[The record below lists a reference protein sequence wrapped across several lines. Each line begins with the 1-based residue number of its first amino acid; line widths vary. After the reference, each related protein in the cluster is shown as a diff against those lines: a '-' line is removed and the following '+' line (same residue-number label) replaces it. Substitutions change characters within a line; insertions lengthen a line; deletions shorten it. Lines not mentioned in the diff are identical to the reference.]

1 VVISGPSGAGKST
14 VVKGLRARHSFRFS
28 VSVTTRRP
36 RPNEADGVHYHFVD
50 RHRFEAMVRR
60 DELLEWARYADRL
73 YGTPR
78 GPVMEWLAAG
88 DDVLL
93 DIEIQGAR
101 QVRNAMPEALL
112 IFVVPPSIEELER
125 RLRTRR
131 DTPDVEARLAI
142 ARREI
147 DEAPALFD
155 HIVINDQVEAAVAE
169 ILGLLTGRDL
179 TGRDL
184 TGRDGDSP
192 GSNYHE
198 PP

>member
-1 VVISGPSGAGKST
+1 
-14 VVKGLRARHSFRFS
+14 
-28 VSVTTRRP
+28 
-36 RPNEADGVHYHFVD
+36 VHYHFVD

>member
-1 VVISGPSGAGKST
+1 MVISGPSGAGKST

-50 RHRFEAMVRR
+50 RDRFEAMVRR

-88 DDVLL
+88 EDVLL

-101 QVRNAMPEALL
+101 QVRNAIPEALL
-112 IFVVPPSIEELER
+112 IFVVPPSLEELER

-179 TGRDL
+179 TGRD
-184 TGRDGDSP
+184 GDSP

>member
-101 QVRNAMPEALL
+101 AVRALYPNAVLVF
-112 IFVVPPSIEELER
+112 IVPPSA
-125 RLRTRR
+125 
-131 DTPDVEARLAI
+131 D
-142 ARREI
+142 EI
-147 DEAPALFD
+147 QPT
-155 HIVINDQVEAAVAE
+155 INSQVAE
-169 ILGLLTGRDL
+169 VQLASG
-179 TGRDL
+179 
-184 TGRDGDSP
+184 
-192 GSNYHE
+192 
-198 PP
+198 

>member
-1 VVISGPSGAGKST
+1 MVISGPSGAGKST

-50 RHRFEAMVRR
+50 RDRFEAMVQRE
-60 DELLEWARYADRL
+60 ELLEWARYADRL

-179 TGRDL
+179 TGRD
-184 TGRDGDSP
+184 GDSP